1 MTIEGTV
8 VYKDLEGGFWALLS
22 NDGRQ
27 FVPVSP
33 LPENLR
39 EQGKRIV
46 ARLAPVQILSSLQ
59 WGEHVEVEHI
69 EATL

>member
-1 MTIEGTV
+1 M
-8 VYKDLEGGFWALLS
+8 YKDLEGGFWALLS

-69 EATL
+69 EAAL

>member
-1 MTIEGTV
+1 M
-8 VYKDLEGGFWALLS
+8 YKDLEGGFWALLS